1 MSQKV
6 RCPWCGRNIY
16 LGTLGTDL
24 AGRSVLQGLAG
35 SIYPGPSA
43 PGATM
48 TDDRKALGAVAVGA
62 FVLLA
67 WAIFAWIGIL
77 HVLGAL

>member
-24 AGRSVLQGLAG
+24 AGRSVLQGHFRAVQDPNQAEQECEG
-35 SIYPGPSA
+35 SHRSPEAYIPVPA
-43 PGATM
+43 PQEPQ
-48 TDDRKALGAVAVGA
+48 
-62 FVLLA
+62 
-67 WAIFAWIGIL
+67 
-77 HVLGAL
+77 

>member
-1 MSQKV
+1 
-6 RCPWCGRNIY
+6 
-16 LGTLGTDL
+16 
-24 AGRSVLQGLAG
+24 
-35 SIYPGPSA
+35 
-43 PGATM
+43 M